1 MIKKGI
7 KFIYLILGLLII
19 LGCATNQFGTIVR
32 HDFTDDD
39 IDYLYVNMKKDD
51 VLGVYGLPHK
61 TNLGYKTTYYYYTSE
76 TVLQFDIIKDMLI
89 NVTIFYKDDGDDIV
103 LPKKA
108 IKEIEVGKYTRNIK
122 KEILYEDIKFI
133 TDKTTSL
140 ELQEIIGAPIKYEEY
155 KLPDGVT
162 INSFIYDLEGNKDL
176 YILYTYYGTVGRAWI
191 QNKTVIEAILVDV
204 DD

>member
-7 KFIYLILGLLII
+7 KFIYLIIGLLII
-19 LGCATNQFGTIVR
+19 LGCGTNMVGVIVR
-32 HDFTDDD
+32 HDFTIDD

-51 VLGVYGLPHK
+51 ILKIYGLPHK
-61 TNLGYKTTYYYYTSE
+61 SNSGYITTYYYYTSE
-76 TVLQFDIIKDMLI
+76 IVLKLNIIKDTLI
-89 NVTIFYKDDGDDIV
+89 DATLFYKNKGDDIM

-108 IKEIEVGKYTRNIK
+108 IKEIEIGKYTKNIK
-122 KEILYEDIKFI
+122 KEILYEDIGFI

-176 YILYTYYGTVGRAWI
+176 YILFTYNGTIGRAWI
-191 QNKTVIEAILVDV
+191 QNGTEEEVVLVDV
-204 DD
+204 DA